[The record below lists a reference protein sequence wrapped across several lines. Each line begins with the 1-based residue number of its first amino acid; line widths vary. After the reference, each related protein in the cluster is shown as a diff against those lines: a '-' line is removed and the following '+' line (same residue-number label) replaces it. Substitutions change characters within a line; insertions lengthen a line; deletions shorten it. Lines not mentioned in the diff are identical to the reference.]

1 MYNQVTTLCIGAYN
15 ICIYLKVVIVMLRE
29 ANAMAKV
36 QGSESYPE
44 INGSVLFYQTDYGV
58 IVAAQIYGLPVSKEK
73 CHNPVFGF
81 HIHEGEKCEGNSS
94 DHFADAML
102 HYNPEKCLHPYHAGD
117 MPPLFGNEGYAFQM
131 FLTDRF
137 KVDDVIGRTVIIHDK
152 PDDFTTQPSG
162 NSGEKI
168 ACGII
173 NRIK

>member
-81 HIHEGEKCEGNSS
+81 HIHEGEKCEGNTATILQMPCCITIRKNVFIHIMPEICRPCLEMR
-94 DHFADAML
+94 DMHFR
-102 HYNPEKCLHPYHAGD
+102 C
-117 MPPLFGNEGYAFQM
+117 
-131 FLTDRF
+131 FLQTDLR
-137 KVDDVIGRTVIIHDK
+137 
-152 PDDFTTQPSG
+152 
-162 NSGEKI
+162 
-168 ACGII
+168 
-173 NRIK
+173 